1 MGLLKFKVKKFTP
14 AEVANFDAE
23 DSASGL
29 AYSEC
34 FLAFLNKVSDE
45 TRWSSEYI
53 NEIFMHFYLRV
64 MEISSQL
71 SDSLSDEVVFTD
83 YISGWPALT
92 AVEKS
97 DRLYIAAHV
106 RLFFY
111 LSSAVMYFISFFLV
125 VISSFIVPF
134 LTLLT
139 ARGRA
144 QKVAPVFS
152 IIRSPA
158 SFDKMRFLNDSGAVT
173 FYYDDL
179 FQKKSSSSS
188 MYSFGGMGER
198 FFSLFV
204 VPVMAVR
211 DYFLILSESK
221 RLLGGWYTGYVL
233 YYFSKRIAH
242 TSNFAYH
249 LDLIFKSG
257 RVDKYYTGN
266 KEDRFATLEM
276 RLCQKY
282 SISSVCVP
290 HGIEYAFKTPA
301 GLAGDIFY
309 CTTEYARKHL
319 SELYATDG
327 KFVYDEEVARN
338 MFSRGLS
345 VEPIDEIVFFPES
358 RDVGVNISILDYLVG
373 LDYKISVKLHP
384 KDNLEHYNKYAG
396 RVVFVSDFS
405 SSISN
410 KICLARK
417 STVLVEAIYNNSIAI
432 AILADPRD
440 RAYVERMLP
449 ALTDSQI
456 TKVYSFDELSCVLAK
471 VKATVR
477 QKNTDFSAGRA

>member
-1 MGLLKFKVKKFTP
+1 MILYGVSLFLL
-14 AEVANFDAE
+14 
-23 DSASGL
+23 
-29 AYSEC
+29 
-34 FLAFLNKVSDE
+34 
-45 TRWSSEYI
+45 
-53 NEIFMHFYLRV
+53 
-64 MEISSQL
+64 
-71 SDSLSDEVVFTD
+71 
-83 YISGWPALT
+83 
-92 AVEKS
+92 
-97 DRLYIAAHV
+97 
-106 RLFFY
+106 
-111 LSSAVMYFISFFLV
+111 
-125 VISSFIVPF
+125 VISCLFVPV

-139 ARGRA
+139 RKKRSN
-144 QKVAPVFS
+144 KSPRVFFFFC
-152 IIRSPA
+152 SPA
-158 SFDKMRFLNDSGAVT
+158 SFDKMRFLNDSGAVE

-179 FQKKSSSSS
+179 FQKKTSSSS

-204 VPVMAVR
+204 VPVMAIR
-211 DYFLILSESK
+211 DYLLILSESK

-233 YYFSKRIAH
+233 FYFSKRIAH

-338 MFSRGLS
+338 MFARGLS

-477 QKNTDFSAGRA
+477 QKNTDFSAGKA

>member
-1 MGLLKFKVKKFTP
+1 MVKNIVEYTELSGLSHKS
-14 AEVANFDAE
+14 EGRE
-23 DSASGL
+23 DSFDSI
-29 AYSEC
+29 YSER
-34 FLAFLNKVSDE
+34 FIEGIN
-45 TRWSSEYI
+45 SEATSVGFASNYI

-64 MEISSQL
+64 AEAASTLNSSGADAILFRQYKGVWSLHAAAARRIGLHICNLGFFYYYFL
-71 SDSLSDEVVFTD
+71 SCMLYVVSLIVVVASSL
-83 YISGWPALT
+83 IIPALT
-92 AVEKS
+92 LLKS
-97 DRLYIAAHV
+97 
-106 RLFFY
+106 
-111 LSSAVMYFISFFLV
+111 
-125 VISSFIVPF
+125 
-134 LTLLT
+134 
-139 ARGRA
+139 RGRA
-144 QKVAPVFS
+144 KISSPAFS

-158 SFDKMRFLNDSGAVT
+158 SFDKMRFLNDSGAVA

-221 RLLGGWYTGYVL
+221 RLLGGWYTAYVL

-242 TSNFAYH
+242 TANFAYH
-249 LDLIFKSG
+249 LNLIFKSG

-266 KEDRFATLEM
+266 KEDRFAILEM

-338 MFSRGLS
+338 MFSRGRS

-373 LDYKISVKLHP
+373 MDYKISVKLHP

-456 TKVYSFDELSCVLAK
+456 KKVYSFDELSCVLAE

-477 QKNTDFSAGRA
+477 QKNTDFSAGRV